1 MTAILGC
8 PSIDVSV
15 AAASRLSERVLAYDR
30 FMARPNKRRIEGS
43 DGSTGRTTPKGGGHS
58 QPEASSRYTPPADQS
73 QYMPSPT
80 WVPVLMF
87 TFFGVGTLMIFLNYT
102 ETLPGAASGWYLLGG
117 LGSILA
123 GIITAT
129 QLR

>member
-1 MTAILGC
+1 MGRVVGRRLLFL
-8 PSIDVSV
+8 PV
-15 AAASRLSERVLAYDR
+15 AK
-30 FMARPNKRRIEGS
+30 PTKRRIEAGKPTS
-43 DGSTGRTTPKGGGHS
+43 SGRVTPKKGAEPAPTRHGGSHDE
-58 QPEASSRYTPPADQS
+58 PAASSRYTPPTHSKYD
-73 QYMPSPT
+73 MPSPT

-87 TFFGVGTLMIFLNYT
+87 FFFGAGILTIFLQYT
-102 ETLPGAASGWYLLGG
+102 STLPGSPSGWYLVGG

>member
-1 MTAILGC
+1 MRR
-8 PSIDVSV
+8 V
-15 AAASRLSERVLAYDR
+15 AGRRLLFLPVAK
-30 FMARPNKRRIEGS
+30 PTKRRIEAGKPTS
-43 DGSTGRTTPKGGGHS
+43 SGRVTPKKGAE
-58 QPEASSRYTPPADQS
+58 PASSRGGSGRDEPAPSTRYTPPTHSKYD
-73 QYMPSPT
+73 MPSPT

-87 TFFGVGTLMIFLNYT
+87 FFFGAGILTIFLQYT
-102 ETLPGAASGWYLLGG
+102 STLPGSPSGWYLVGG